1 MKQSLLTVVTILV
14 TILSLSVVIYG
25 SKSKSTVSVPLE
37 QKKEQPTKN
46 ELVQKEDS
54 PIFFYGNTCP
64 HCKDVE
70 YWMKK
75 NSVEEK
81 INVIK
86 KEVYENRSNAEELV
100 KAAKSCGLDT
110 NSIGVP
116 FLYAEGKCIVGSPDV
131 INYLS
136 SKIVINSVER
146 SDQ

>member
-1 MKQSLLTVVTILV
+1 MKQSLLTVITILV

-46 ELVQKEDS
+46 ELVQKEDP

-64 HCKDVE
+64 HCKFGED
-70 YWMKK
+70 WMKNNK
-75 NSVEEK
+75 VEETGS
-81 INVIK
+81 IIK

-116 FLYAEGKCIVGSPDV
+116 FLYVEGKCLLGSPDV

-136 SKIVINSVER
+136 SKIVINSIE
-146 SDQ
+146 SGDQ